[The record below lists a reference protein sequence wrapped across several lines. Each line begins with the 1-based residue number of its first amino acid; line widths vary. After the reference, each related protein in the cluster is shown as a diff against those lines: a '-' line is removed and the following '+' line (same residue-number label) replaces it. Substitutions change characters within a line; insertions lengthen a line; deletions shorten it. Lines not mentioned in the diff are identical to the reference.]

1 MSTVRVELGGGRGY
15 DVHVGAGLL
24 QETGWAAALP
34 AGKVALVADANA
46 YAHHGAAL
54 AKNLAQASG
63 HEVAVFEVAAG
74 EKSKSW
80 DELHRLLEFLAHSR
94 IERGDV
100 VVALGGGVATDLA
113 GLAAALWLRGVGYV
127 ACPSTLLAMVDAS
140 VGGKTGINLAGGKN
154 LVGAFHQPVAVIA
167 DVATLATL
175 PERELAAG
183 FAEVVKHGILAP
195 ELLELVEANAATL
208 AGEPR
213 AHPELLAELVGLNV
227 GCKAAVVA
235 KDERERGARAQLN
248 LGHTFAHA
256 LEAALGYGSL
266 LHGEAVAIGLVA
278 ACNLAVRIELA
289 SEDLQPRVEA
299 LLARFGLP
307 TRFPAYDAAKFAA
320 AMALDKKAASGS
332 LRFVLPVAAGEVK
345 LVPDVPAAAVAE
357 TLKELAA

>member
-1 MSTVRVELGGGRGY
+1 MTTDRHHLGHRDRLRDRFLNRGGNALHDYEVLELLLFQAIPRRDTKPIAKALIGRFGSY
-15 DVHVGAGLL
+15 AGVLRA
-24 QETGWAAALP
+24 EP
-34 AGKVALVADANA
+34 AELRKVD
-46 YAHHGAAL
+46 
-54 AKNLAQASG
+54 
-63 HEVAVFEVAAG
+63 
-74 EKSKSW
+74 
-80 DELHRLLEFLAHSR
+80 
-94 IERGDV
+94 
-100 VVALGGGVATDLA
+100 
-113 GLAAALWLRGVGYV
+113 GVG
-127 ACPSTLLAMVDAS
+127 
-140 VGGKTGINLAGGKN
+140 
-154 LVGAFHQPVAVIA
+154 
-167 DVATLATL
+167 
-175 PERELAAG
+175 
-183 FAEVVKHGILAP
+183 
-195 ELLELVEANAATL
+195 
-208 AGEPR
+208 
-213 AHPELLAELVGLNV
+213 
-227 GCKAAVVA
+227 KAAVVA